1 MSPEV
6 AAIIMFAI
14 TIILIMIGNH
24 VAWAMGGI
32 AIMFGLVYIGSA
44 AFYQAALSVYA
55 IMTSYPFVAIALFI
69 VMGTLLQRAGVAD
82 RLFEA
87 LHLLMGRIKG
97 GLAIATMIIAA
108 VFGACTG
115 IAGASVVTIG
125 LLALPAMLKVR
136 YQHGLIA
143 GSICAGGGLGV
154 IIPPSIVIIIYGPN
168 AGVSIATLFTASIV
182 PGLMLTVMYIIYLL
196 VRCYIN
202 PELGP
207 PLPAEERAAVTT
219 RELVSRVAIN
229 LLPPMFLILAVL
241 GSIMFGIAAPTE
253 AASLGAVGSLLLCIL
268 YRRLDWNG
276 FKLAILDST
285 RITAM
290 VVFICV
296 GAKIFTNVFLSMGGG
311 TVIQDIFMDLELSST
326 WILIGMLGLNF
337 LLGMVFDWIGL
348 IFILVPLYTPMIKTL
363 GFDPIWFGTLFCI
376 VLQISYMTPPF
387 AYSIFYFRGIAP
399 PQVKLSEMYKGAI
412 PFVIIQVIAVA
423 LLIFFPQI
431 SLWLPR
437 LLE

>member
-1 MSPEV
+1 MSPDI
-6 AAIIMFAI
+6 AALVMFAI
-14 TIILIMIGNH
+14 TILLIMVGNH

-32 AIMFGLVYIGSA
+32 SVMFGLAYLGKA
-44 AFYQAALSVYA
+44 TFYQCALSVYT
-55 IMTSYPFVAIALFI
+55 IVISYPFVAIALFI
-69 VMGTLLQRAGVAD
+69 AMGTLLQRSGIAD
-82 RLFEA
+82 KLFEA
-87 LHLLMGRIKG
+87 LHLLMGGIKG
-97 GLAIATMIIAA
+97 GLAVATMMICAI
-108 VFGACTG
+108 FGACTG

-125 LLALPAMLKVR
+125 LLALPAMLRAR
-136 YQHGLIA
+136 YQHGLAA

-168 AGVSIATLFTASIV
+168 AGVSIATLFTASII
-182 PGLMLTVMYIIYLL
+182 PGLMLTTMYIIYLII
-196 VRCYIN
+196 RCYLK

-207 PLPAEERAAVTT
+207 ALAVEERA
-219 RELVSRVAIN
+219 VSKRALAGKILIN
-229 LLPPMFLILAVL
+229 LVPPIFLILAVL

-253 AASLGAVGSLLLCIL
+253 AASLGAVGALIL
-268 YRRLDWNG
+268 VAIYRRLNWES

-311 TVIQDIFMDLELSST
+311 KIIQGLFMELELSS
-326 WILIGMLGLNF
+326 ISMLFVMLGLNF

-348 IFILVPLYTPMIKTL
+348 IFILVPLYTPIIAAC

-399 PQVKLSEMYKGAI
+399 PEVKLSEMYRGAI

-431 SLWLPR
+431 SLWLPG
-437 LLE
+437 LME

>member
-1 MSPEV
+1 MSPEI
-6 AAIIMFAI
+6 AAIVMFAI
-14 TIILIMIGNH
+14 TIALIMVGNH
-24 VAWAMGGI
+24 VAWAMGGVAVI
-32 AIMFGLVYIGSA
+32 FGLVYLGGA

-55 IMTSYPFVAIALFI
+55 IMISYPFVAIALFI
-69 VMGTLLQRAGVAD
+69 LMGTLLQHAGVAD

-87 LHLLMGRIKG
+87 LHLLMGSLNC

-108 VFGACTG
+108 IFGACTG

-168 AGVSIATLFTASIV
+168 AGVSIATLFTASIM
-182 PGLMLTVMYIIYLL
+182 PGILLTVMYIIYIL
-196 VRCYIN
+196 VRCRLN
-202 PELGP
+202 PQLGP
-207 PLPAEERAAVTT
+207 PLPLEEREAVSTKQ
-219 RELVSRVAIN
+219 LVIRVAVN
-229 LLPPMFLILAVL
+229 LLPPVFLILAVL

-253 AASLGAVGSLLLCIL
+253 AASLGAVGSLLLCIG
-268 YRRLDWNG
+268 YGKLDWKG
-276 FKLAILDST
+276 FKLAILEST

-296 GAKIFTNVFLSMGGG
+296 GAKIFTNVFLSMDGGKI
-311 TVIQDIFMDLELSST
+311 IQNLFLDLELSST

-348 IFILVPLYTPMIKTL
+348 IFILVPLYTPIIKSL
-363 GFDPIWFGTLFCI
+363 GFNPIWFGTLFCI

-399 PQVKLSEMYKGAI
+399 PEVKLSEMYKGAI

-423 LLIFFPQI
+423 LLIWIPQI
-431 SLWLPR
+431 SLWLPSIV
-437 LLE
+437 E

>member
-1 MSPEV
+1 MSPDI
-6 AAIIMFAI
+6 AALVMFAI
-14 TIILIMIGNH
+14 AILLIMVGNH
-24 VAWAMGGI
+24 VAWAMGGVSMI
-32 AIMFGLVYIGSA
+32 FGLAYLGKPT
-44 AFYQAALSVYA
+44 FYQCALSVYT
-55 IMTSYPFVAIALFI
+55 IVISYPFVAIALFI
-69 VMGTLLQRAGVAD
+69 AMGTLLQRSGIAD
-82 RLFEA
+82 KLFEA
-87 LHLLMGRIKG
+87 LHLLMGGLNG
-97 GLAIATMIIAA
+97 GLAIATMMICVIFA
-108 VFGACTG
+108 ACTG

-125 LLALPAMLKVR
+125 LLALPAMLR
-136 YQHGLIA
+136 ANYQHGLAA

-154 IIPPSIVIIIYGPN
+154 IIPPSVVIIIYGPN
-168 AGVSIATLFTASIV
+168 AGVSIATLFTASII
-182 PGLMLTVMYIIYLL
+182 PGLMLTTMYIIYIII
-196 VRCYIN
+196 RCYLK

-207 PLPAEERAAVTT
+207 ALAVEERAVSK
-219 RELVSRVAIN
+219 RELAGKILIN
-229 LLPPMFLILAVL
+229 LVPPMFLILAVL

-253 AASLGAVGSLLLCIL
+253 AASLGVVGALILCAI
-268 YRRLDWNG
+268 YRRLNWES

-311 TVIQDIFMDLELSST
+311 RIIQGLFMELELSS
-326 WILIGMLGLNF
+326 ISMLLGMLGLNF

-348 IFILVPLYTPMIKTL
+348 IFILVPLYTPVIAAY

-399 PQVKLSEMYKGAI
+399 PEVKLSEMYRGAI

-431 SLWLPR
+431 SLWLPG
-437 LLE
+437 LVE

>member
-1 MSPEV
+1 MSPEI

-14 TIILIMIGNH
+14 TIALIMVGSH
-24 VAWAMGGI
+24 VAWAMGGVAVI
-32 AIMFGLVYIGSA
+32 FGLIYIGKA
-44 AFYQAALSVYA
+44 AFFQAALSVYT
-55 IMTSYPFVAIALFI
+55 IVVSYPFVAIALFI
-69 VMGTLLQRAGVAD
+69 FMGTLLQRAGVAD

-87 LHLLMGRIKG
+87 LNLLMGGIKG
-97 GLAIATMIIAA
+97 GLAIATMILAA

-125 LLALPAMLKVR
+125 LLATPAMLRAR

-168 AGVSIATLFTASIV
+168 AGVSIATLFTASIM
-182 PGLMLTVMYIIYLL
+182 PGLMLTVMYIIYLFI
-196 VRCYIN
+196 RCYLK

-207 PLPAEERAAVTT
+207 PLPGEERAAISKK
-219 RELVSRVAIN
+219 ELAGKIAIN

-253 AASLGAVGSLLLCIL
+253 AASLGAVGSLILCL
-268 YRRLDWNG
+268 CYRRLDWKS

-290 VVFICV
+290 VVFICI
-296 GAKIFTNVFLSMGGG
+296 GAKIFTNVFLSMNGGK
-311 TVIQDIFMDLELSST
+311 VIQSLFMELEMSSV
-326 WILIGMLGLNF
+326 WILIGMLLLNF

-348 IFILVPLYTPMIKTL
+348 IFILVPLYTPIIKTL

-399 PQVKLSEMYKGAI
+399 PEVKLSEMYRGAI

-431 SLWLPR
+431 SLWLPG
-437 LLE
+437 LVK